1 MQHLTQFK
9 VRQQPIKVL
18 VITEQTE
25 LYEKLSATLNKAG
38 YELERLDEKNTML
51 IQVSLQLWD
60 LILIG
65 PLAFGDSGIALCV
78 ELRRRTLTPIVLF
91 VDTYQTS
98 ILVQAF
104 EAGADR
110 VIKLPFQGEELIAR
124 ITALLRRTSLAQPNE
139 KNNQTFSVGAI
150 DLNDD
155 TYIVKI
161 ENRAVAL
168 SSLEYRLLR
177 YLMKQPDRFV
187 SKGELLREVWESK
200 TEEPSNSVEVVIHR
214 LRSKIEADA
223 TAPKYLIT
231 RYGIGYKLI
240 QSR

>member
-18 VITEQTE
+18 VITEQT
-25 LYEKLSATLNKAG
+25 LLHEKLSATLNKAG
-38 YELERLDEKNTML
+38 YELEQLDEKNTIL
-51 IQVSLQLWD
+51 LQVSFQLWD

-65 PLAFGDSGIALCV
+65 PVAFGDSGIALCA
-78 ELRRRTLTPIVLF
+78 ELRRRTLTPIVLL

-110 VIKLPFQGEELIAR
+110 VIKLPFQAEELTAR
-124 ITALLRRTSLAQPNE
+124 ITALLRRTSLAQTSVQS
-139 KNNQTFSVGAI
+139 KQALSVGAI
-150 DLNDD
+150 DLYDD
-155 TYIVKI
+155 THTVKI

-177 YLMKQPDRFV
+177 YLMQQPDRFV

-214 LRSKIEADA
+214 LRSKIEVDV

-240 QSR
+240 QHQ